1 MTFVFLCSR
10 LCGFEWPSDKLNYL
24 LGDLDMRPLSQLLKF
39 VHFSFSVFVYLLLK
53 HKRGPLVWVCG
64 KQPAVLEQTSSYL
77 PFASAQSFSSE
88 MFELLWYPAR
98 LMLNFIKIC
107 LFACPCTSSAP
118 TYLLIYWFVNFSQ
131 SCWLTM
137 MNDKRE
143 EGKYYRIKELVPS
156 N

>member
-10 LCGFEWPSDKLNYL
+10 LCGFEWPSDKLNFL
-24 LGDLDMRPLSQLLKF
+24 QLLKF

-98 LMLNFIKIC
+98 LMLNLIKIC
-107 LFACPCTSSAP
+107 LFASTSSAP
-118 TYLLIYWFVNFSQ
+118 TYLLIYWFVHFSQ